1 MKSKRAK
8 PPAKRKP
15 NGAQGAPLTE
25 LHGIG
30 KTFDSGVIALRDIS
44 FSIRRGEF
52 LSLLGASGCG
62 KTSLLRIVA
71 GLLAPDTGD
80 IAWQEGNRPRETGF
94 VFQEP
99 ALMPWASI
107 GANIRLPLQ
116 LLGIDGRTAEL
127 RTRDALSQVGLE
139 KFADSRPHELSGG
152 MRMRASLARALIVKP
167 KLLLMDEPFAALD
180 EISRFKLNDE
190 LLALWQKLGCT
201 IVFVTHS
208 VFEAAYLSTRT
219 LVMSSRPGTI
229 VEEVRFLP
237 ATERFDPQ
245 YRTSASFAARA
256 RKLSEAL
263 ERAQ

>member
-1 MKSKRAK
+1 
-8 PPAKRKP
+8 
-15 NGAQGAPLTE
+15 
-25 LHGIG
+25 
-30 KTFDSGVIALRDIS
+30 
-44 FSIRRGEF
+44 
-52 LSLLGASGCG
+52 
-62 KTSLLRIVA
+62 
-71 GLLAPDTGD
+71 
-80 IAWQEGNRPRETGF
+80 
-94 VFQEP
+94 
-99 ALMPWASI
+99 MPWASI

-152 MRMRASLARALIVKP
+152 MKMRASLARALIVKS

-256 RKLSEAL
+256 RKLSQAL